1 MPAMRIVLLKEKDQ
15 LQFIEMPASYAYQL
29 TALNHRLH
37 KEISKLTAEQVPTLP
52 RAIAEFDQIELTTE
66 DYQLTSGLDYI
77 NTLEQSFASVKEKA
91 YPLIALLTEIRALQ
105 AQLEQWYEEEYE

>member
-1 MPAMRIVLLKEKDQ
+1 MPAMRIVLLKEGEQ

-37 KEISKLTAEQVPTLP
+37 KEISKLTADQVPTLP
-52 RAIAEFDQIELTTE
+52 RAIAEFDQVELTTK

-77 NTLEQSFASVKEKA
+77 NALERSFATVNEQA
-91 YPLIALLTEIRALQ
+91 YPLIAQLTEIRALQ
-105 AQLEQWYEEEYE
+105 AQLEQWYEEELE